1 MILNKCIITN
11 VFLIII
17 FHSCGINVSAQN
29 QTDQLN
35 TIRFHQNFPNP
46 FNPSTSIQYALS
58 SEQFVSLKVY
68 DVLGNEIATLVNEEK
83 LAGSYEIEFSAIGGS
98 ASGGDATTLPSGI
111 YFYNLQAG
119 DFVETKKMI
128 IIN

>member
-35 TIRFHQNFPNP
+35 TIRFHQNHPNR
-46 FNPSTSIQYALS
+46 FNPSTSFNYAVS
-58 SEQFVSLKVY
+58 SKQFVSLKVY

-83 LAGSYEIEFSAIGGS
+83 SAGTYEVEFDGAG
-98 ASGGDATTLPSGI
+98 LPSGI
-111 YFYNLQAG
+111 YFYQLKADSYIN
-119 DFVETKKMI
+119 TKKMI
-128 IIN
+128 IIK